1 MGDVMTRTITINGK
15 NNEIDLN
22 KEYRNSLSDSEIDK
36 LYESMK
42 VFEPKLNTVLR
53 QTLNRLIAHA
63 SATVSPLSVEN
74 IKSYQD
80 EINQQ
85 LNQGDKGKRV
95 YRANLKKLFTSID
108 FGDDITRLVSQR
120 KGRARSGVASASE
133 RVLLGDNERRTKL
146 HKPKHKS
153 QGLTSEQAKRPSES
167 NVISLA
173 PLEFKLTNSSN
184 QIVTINLGESFAS
197 PYISE
202 ADLKAYAKSVKDSSA
217 SQTTKWNYL
226 RELSSLIRYNNEV
239 TKQPE
244 FFSKGVYQSYIKHQ
258 IDLVQKGKL
267 KNKMETIEKK
277 QSFLS
282 NGFKLLGLPVINKSD
297 RFKIKAGGNDLQTDN
312 YDNTSWIATVRTLIP
327 EHERLYNATHKTN
340 NEQDFNDFIA
350 CSCLLL
356 TIYTGMTFSELAN
369 MVCEE
374 YDTTYTR
381 LGTKD
386 IVYSAVKYRASI
398 ENPYSNFTA
407 KRSAKTCVH
416 RLMEVV
422 QSTKIKHGI
431 TSNRVLF
438 MLHEGVASQI
448 TTVDISGFSGKLM
461 RQNHILLDL
470 LKKRPDYKLGLQRI
484 RSSVIQRVSTVRGE
498 AAGVL
503 AGRHSLSVHR
513 SYNYSKVSNESAQ
526 KDMTKTTH
534 SLEMY
539 ARGETIKVSIE
550 VGRSLYEPKII
561 NQKEKEESG
570 VSELKNGGTCKGNE
584 TPESKEF
591 RKRLD
596 RNTLLKDEDKKH
608 MGCGFIIKCFGC
620 SNFAVVDEVSDIW
633 KLLSFESILNSSIE
647 SHVSLAHYIDKQAV
661 LKHKLLLIKN
671 KLTPKKL
678 KTAEK
683 KLEKKGLHPLWDGL
697 YAVLDKMEL

>member
-1 MGDVMTRTITINGK
+1 MTRTITINGK
-15 NNEIDLN
+15 NKEIDLN
-22 KEYRNSLSDSEIDK
+22 KEYRGSLSDSEIGK
-36 LYESMK
+36 LYDSMK
-42 VFEPKLNTVLR
+42 EFEPILNTVLR
-53 QTLNRLIAHA
+53 QTLNRLVAHA
-63 SATVSPLSVEN
+63 DDTVSPLSFDN

-85 LNQGDKGKRV
+85 LNQGDSGKRV

-120 KGRARSGVASASE
+120 KGRSGTGASIAE
-133 RVLLGDNERRTKL
+133 RVLLGDEERRTKS

-153 QGLTSEQAKRPSES
+153 RGLNNEQAKRPSES
-167 NVISLA
+167 NVLDID
-173 PLEFKLTNSSN
+173 PLKLTLKNSSN
-184 QIVTINLGESFAS
+184 QIISINLGESFAS

-202 ADLKAYAKSVKDSSA
+202 ADLKLYAKRVKDGST

-226 RELSSLIRYNNEV
+226 NELSALIRYNNEV
-239 TKQPE
+239 TKQPV
-244 FFSKGVYQSYIKHQ
+244 FYAKDVYQSYINHL

-277 QSFLS
+277 QTFLS

-297 RFKIKAGGNDLQTDN
+297 RFKIRAGGNELQTDN

-327 EHERLYNATHKTN
+327 EHERLYKATQNAN

-356 TIYTGMTFSELAN
+356 TVYTGMTFSELAN

-386 IVYSAVKYRASI
+386 IAYSAIKYRASI
-398 ENPYSNFTA
+398 ENSYSNFTA
-407 KRSAKTCVH
+407 KRSAKTCVD

-422 QSTKIKHGI
+422 QETKIKYGI

-438 MLHEGVASQI
+438 MLNEGVASQI

-461 RQNHILLDL
+461 RQSRILLDL
-470 LKKRPDYKLGLQRI
+470 LEKRPNYKLGLQRI

-498 AAGVL
+498 AAGL
-503 AGRHSLSVHR
+503 IAGRHSLSVHR
-513 SYNYSKVSNESAQ
+513 AYNYSKVSNESAQ
-526 KDMTKTTH
+526 KDMTKTAH

-539 ARGETIKVSIE
+539 ARGETIKVS
-550 VGRSLYEPKII
+550 VDAGRNLYKPKII

-570 VSELKNGGTCKGNE
+570 VCELKNGGTCEGKE

-596 RNTLLKDEDKKH
+596 KNKLLKDEDKKY

-620 SNFAVVDEVSDIW
+620 SNFAVVDEVNDIW

-647 SHVSLAHYIDKQAV
+647 SHVSLAHYIDKQV
-661 LKHKLLLIKN
+661 ELKNKLLLIKD
-671 KLTPKKL
+671 KLNPRKL

-683 KLEKKGLHPLWDGL
+683 KLEKKGLHPLWNGL